1 MSILTVELPDM
12 PEIREGDEVTIRA
25 RMKGHRLVAATV
37 RRLPVPDN
45 GQTEEDRRA
54 ALSELFRLC
63 DESSAA
69 DAKDESTRRQAA
81 FDAFVREW
89 SGAGKTPMTDA
100 EIRAGYIAKQLTK
113 HCK

>member
-1 MSILTVELPDM
+1 MSTLTVELPDT

-25 RMKGHRLVAATV
+25 RMTGSRLVAETV
-37 RRLPVPDN
+37 RRLHAQP
-45 GQTEEDRRA
+45 
-54 ALSELFRLC
+54 
-63 DESSAA
+63 AA
-69 DAKDESTRRQAA
+69 DAGDESASKRAA

-100 EIRAGYIAKQLTK
+100 EIRAGYIAKQLAK